1 MVVQELAYS
10 GDLDFTGKF
19 QELKAV
25 LKTKNIVMVGECH
38 SVQLKIEMDRP
49 FVTEENYMHSTPI
62 VYDYK
67 LRLTTGGETIEY

>member
-1 MVVQELAYS
+1 
-10 GDLDFTGKF
+10 
-19 QELKAV
+19 
-25 LKTKNIVMVGECH
+25 MVGECH